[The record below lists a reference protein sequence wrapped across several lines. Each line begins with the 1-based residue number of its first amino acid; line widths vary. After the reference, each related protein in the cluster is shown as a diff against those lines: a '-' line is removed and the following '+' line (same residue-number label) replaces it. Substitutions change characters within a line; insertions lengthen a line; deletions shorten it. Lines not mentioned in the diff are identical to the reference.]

1 MARGVSHAKLPER
14 AREPRNGV
22 PPRGSLAGPTT
33 EWTEVRT
40 SRTSYT
46 RSQRNQGWAGVAGR
60 RTFHVYLCFS
70 TVVSSTTRSTISPAM
85 SSAALR
91 SSSFFW
97 ATSTRAAC
105 QADQ

>member
-1 MARGVSHAKLPER
+1 MPAVRRRSLSPFLATPKPLSPAPRVSQY
-14 AREPRNGV
+14 G
-22 PPRGSLAGPTT
+22 PPRYHRNRALPRFGKLVDCELHFGWLA
-33 EWTEVRT
+33 V
-40 SRTSYT
+40 
-46 RSQRNQGWAGVAGR
+46 VL
-60 RTFHVYLCFS
+60 FHVYLCFS

-91 SSSFFW
+91 SSCFFW

>member
-1 MARGVSHAKLPER
+1 
-14 AREPRNGV
+14 V
-22 PPRGSLAGPTT
+22 PPRGSLAGPTIRVDGGRDQPYCMYPFLGLGSSST
-33 EWTEVRT
+33 A
-40 SRTSYT
+40 SLHF
-46 RSQRNQGWAGVAGR
+46 GWLAVVL
-60 RTFHVYLCFS
+60 FHVYVCFS

-91 SSSFFW
+91 SSSFLW